1 MMNARIRALLVL
13 MRVSNLPTVWSNI
26 FAGWTL
32 GLCLRSSD
40 IHDSQKLVGLFFNFN
55 LLLLLVGASCVYAA
69 GMVLNDLFDLGWD
82 REHRPERPLVA
93 GRLSLSS
100 ARVATV
106 CLLTAGA
113 SLIILGSASLARNY
127 VGVQV
132 LALVGL
138 IFIYN
143 RWHKGVAWAPYV
155 MGLCRFMLPLIGF
168 VATGAGPAASTFA
181 LKVLFNHAASL
192 WLLTVLIT
200 LLARYE
206 TRPSG
211 LTSDKD
217 FLMLLVPIP
226 LLGVLPWN
234 GLIWVSAVGFWL
246 WVLISNRRHPLPAG
260 VGGRVEDR
268 LAAFPFVDAMVVG
281 LAFGIVAP
289 VVAVVLHAFLLGCLV
304 LILIGRRFVP
314 VT

>member
-1 MMNARIRALLVL
+1 MNCRLRVLLVL
-13 MRVSNLPTVWSNI
+13 MRVSNLPTVWSNV

-32 GLCLRSSD
+32 GLCLMSPGVLD
-40 IHDSQKLVGLFFNFN
+40 NQKLLGLIFSFN
-55 LLLLLVGASCVYAA
+55 LLLLLLGASFIYMA

-93 GRLSLSS
+93 GRLSLSGARIVS
-100 ARVATV
+100 A
-106 CLLTAGA
+106 CLLAAGA
-113 SLIILGSASLARNY
+113 ALIILGSASQARTDI
-127 VGVQV
+127 GLQV

-155 MGLCRFMLPLIGF
+155 MGLCRFMLPVIGF
-168 VATGAGPAASTFA
+168 VATGVGPVASTFA
-181 LKVLFNHAASL
+181 LRVLFNHAASL
-192 WLLTVLIT
+192 WLFTVLIT
-200 LLARYE
+200 MLARYE

-211 LTSDKD
+211 LNSRKD
-217 FLMLLVPIP
+217 FLVLLVPIP
-226 LLGVLPWN
+226 LLAILPWN
-234 GLIWVSAVGFWL
+234 GLIGVSAVGFWL

-268 LAAFPFVDAMVVG
+268 LTAFPFIDAMVVG
-281 LAFGIVAP
+281 LALGILSP
-289 VVAVVLHAFLLGCLV
+289 LVAVVLHAFLLGCLI